1 MAGIFIDKDS
11 QSKLNSLI
19 TKTVKEEQKFEGD
32 LDFLLDNIFKK
43 KIKKKKTN
51 IKPYNTTRIKSRNF
65 FTNILYKGVTEE

>member
-43 KIKKKKTN
+43 KIKKRK
-51 IKPYNTTRIKSRNF
+51 RILNR
-65 FTNILYKGVTEE
+65 IIQRE

>member
-43 KIKKKKTN
+43 KIKKKKTK
-51 IKPYNTTRIKSRNF
+51 IKPYNTTRVK
-65 FTNILYKGVTEE
+65 

>member
-32 LDFLLDNIFKK
+32 LDFLLDNIF
-43 KIKKKKTN
+43 
-51 IKPYNTTRIKSRNF
+51 
-65 FTNILYKGVTEE
+65 